1 MQTTQFLHEFQQG
14 FQNTKIWMEL
24 QIDSRKP
31 YASQAHLTYVH
42 NQHNQYVYGQTYT
55 NIISLQQVFARHNQP
70 WFSVQERRKFNVDE
84 VVITW
89 GPRQKE

>member
-31 YASQAHLTYVH
+31 DESQAHLTYVH

-55 NIISLQQVFARHNQP
+55 NIISLQQAICKAQPAMVFCT
-70 WFSVQERRKFNVDE
+70 RKE
-84 VVITW
+84 EI
-89 GPRQKE
+89 QC